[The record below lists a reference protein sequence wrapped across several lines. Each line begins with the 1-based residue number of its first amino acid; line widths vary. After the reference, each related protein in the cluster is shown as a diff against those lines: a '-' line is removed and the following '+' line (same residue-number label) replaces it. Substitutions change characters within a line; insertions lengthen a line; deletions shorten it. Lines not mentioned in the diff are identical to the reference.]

1 MSRFAELAGSRV
13 HYEDVGQGDVVLLL
27 HGLGLDLR
35 MWDDQVPELVKPY
48 RVVRMDLHGF
58 GKSSAVSGPF
68 SHGEIIDQ
76 LLAHLE
82 IERAHIVGLSYGGL
96 VAAEFVQEHAHVAR
110 SLALVDSDM
119 TGLPWKSLGPSI
131 GKIFAAGKTDV
142 EAAKRLWIE
151 HEFFDAA
158 RKQPAVIDRIKAM
171 VSDYSGW
178 RFANAGAGLER
189 KPKTRAA
196 EELKDFKLPALLVV
210 GEYDLPDFQDIAD
223 EIVKRLPGARK
234 VVLRGVGH
242 MSNMED
248 PANFNRVLLEF
259 LDRASIS

>member
-13 HYEDVGQGDVVLLL
+13 HYDDVGQGDVVLLL

-35 MWDDQVPELVKPY
+35 MWDDQVPELAKRY
-48 RVVRMDLHGF
+48 RVVRIDLHGF
-58 GKSSAVSGPF
+58 GKSSPVSGPF
-68 SHGEIIDQ
+68 SHAEIISQ

-96 VAAEFVQEHAHVAR
+96 LAAELVQEYPKVAR

-119 TGLPWKSLGPSI
+119 TGLPWKSLGPSV
-131 GKIFAAGKTDV
+131 GKVFGAGKTDV

-158 RKQPAVIDRIKAM
+158 RKQPAVIRRIEAM
-171 VSDYSGW
+171 VNDYSGW
-178 RFANAGAGLER
+178 LFANAGAGLER

-196 EELKDFKLPALLVV
+196 EVLKDFQLPALVVV
-210 GEYDLPDFQDIAD
+210 GEFDLPDFQDIAD

-234 VVLRGVGH
+234 VVLKGVGH

-248 PANFNRVLLEF
+248 PVNFNRVLLEF
-259 LDRASIS
+259 LDSVS